1 MRGFLE
7 SLALIFVFL
16 GAVASIGGLL
26 ILVLAILSITEASVA
41 LGIYVTLSGVG
52 VMLTSGGV
60 YLLALIAESVRRRSP
75 KEQELERLMA
85 SESTPLSLPPNA
97 R

>member
-7 SLALIFVFL
+7 SLALLFVVL
-16 GAVASIGGLL
+16 GAVAFIGGLY
-26 ILVLAILSITEASVA
+26 ILVLPVLSIAGASVA

-52 VMLTSGGV
+52 VMLTSGSV

-75 KEQELERLMA
+75 KELELERLMA